1 MSSTACE
8 GTIKVSDV
16 KLVAAAVVVVVVV
29 YKIHVKGR
37 KEYRDWC
44 KIKVQIIN

>member
-16 KLVAAAVVVVVVV
+16 KLVAAAAVVVVV

>member
-16 KLVAAAVVVVVVV
+16 KLVAAVVVVVV

>member
-8 GTIKVSDV
+8 RTIKVSDV
-16 KLVAAAVVVVVVV
+16 KLVAAAVVVVVV